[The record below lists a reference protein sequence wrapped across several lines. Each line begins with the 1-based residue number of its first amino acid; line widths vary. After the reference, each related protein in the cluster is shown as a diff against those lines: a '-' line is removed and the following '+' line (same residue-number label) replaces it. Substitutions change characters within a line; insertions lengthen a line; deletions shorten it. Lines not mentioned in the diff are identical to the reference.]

1 MNKQK
6 LIFTV
11 LCSIKIHKHQLKKI
25 HLTQLTK
32 IHKLQ
37 LIQNKV
43 IDKQHSRISEIIILW
58 I

>member
-1 MNKQK
+1 MNKLK

-11 LCSIKIHKHQLKKI
+11 LCSTKIHKHLLKKI

-43 IDKQHSRISEIIILW
+43 IDKQHLRISEIIILW

>member
-1 MNKQK
+1 MNKLK

-11 LCSIKIHKHQLKKI
+11 LCSTKIHKHLLKKI

-43 IDKQHSRISEIIILW
+43 IDKQHLQKH
-58 I
+58 